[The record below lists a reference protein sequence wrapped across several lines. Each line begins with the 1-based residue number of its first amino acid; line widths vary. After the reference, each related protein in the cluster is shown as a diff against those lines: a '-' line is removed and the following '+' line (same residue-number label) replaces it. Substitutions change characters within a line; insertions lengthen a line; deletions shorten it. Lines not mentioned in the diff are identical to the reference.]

1 MKPDTERMMRAYL
14 KIYEDFAKV
23 WRDIYGAPE
32 ELTEEQYTEIR
43 DLFQT
48 AWNDS
53 FLGELLREEVLEE
66 YRGILERE
74 QAEQVA
80 REEAKAGEAM
90 II

>member
-1 MKPDTERMMRAYL
+1 MKPDTERMMRAFREVYL
-14 KIYEDFAKV
+14 DF
-23 WRDIYGAPE
+23 RILM
-32 ELTEEQYTEIR
+32 ELSGKDYAIGKDESMHLFEI
-43 DLFQT
+43 

-53 FLGELLREEVLEE
+53 FLGEILREEMLNE

-80 REEAKAGEAM
+80 KEEAEAGEAM